1 MSERV
6 PRLTASEI
14 EKYMAGV
21 ALVPERVPQPH
32 GD

>member
-14 EKYMAGV
+14 EEYMTGV
-21 ALVPERVPQPH
+21 ALVPERDPQPH